1 MASLDLK
8 NKPVHFKAHV
18 GWKSYA
24 WRLAD
29 RKKKKKSFDEMNIH
43 YKKKKKT
50 F

>member
-29 RKKKKKSFDEMNIH
+29 RKKKKSFDEMNIH